1 MLRSKKA
8 AGGERNLHQCH
19 AVIIGGKSKTKKNR
33 WGCKQLIPPFGSYFI
48 IHTSCQLAPPSSDN
62 PHRCFL
68 KKEREFVHAFLLY
81 KGPKKKRDAKK
92 AVPFHHT
99 LLSLRV
105 ACCPRSSTGCFCLCF
120 PNLHSS
126 CQVLF
131 CASKSPFPERLLG
144 YWGPCPI
151 EARKLTHA
159 CLNIRCCLQPDFSS
173 S

>member
-1 MLRSKKA
+1 MRYYWYIFL
-8 AGGERNLHQCH
+8 
-19 AVIIGGKSKTKKNR
+19 
-33 WGCKQLIPPFGSYFI
+33 
-48 IHTSCQLAPPSSDN
+48 CQLAPPSSDN
-62 PHRCFL
+62 PHRRFL

-81 KGPKKKRDAKK
+81 KGLRKKNEMQKQNAKK

-99 LLSLRV
+99 LLSLRA

-159 CLNIRCCLQPDFSS
+159 CLNMVLPATRFLFLIVIISEFFWRGANLQNKVPPVRSSIASHVFSN
-173 S
+173 